1 MDETQRGVRTA
12 GMEGGGIANKNA
24 MKIIVFVRN
33 NKLKELI
40 VHFAIQVRQEGYNN
54 NNDNQVNLSI
64 VT

>member
-1 MDETQRGVRTA
+1 MKLKEGLEQQEWRGR
-12 GMEGGGIANKNA
+12 GIANKNA

>member
-1 MDETQRGVRTA
+1 MKLKEGLEQQEWR
-12 GMEGGGIANKNA
+12 GGGIANKNA